1 MQGENKRKTGTFY
14 EEIAA
19 RYLESNGYKIL
30 DRNYHC
36 RAAELDLIALDGECL
51 CFVEVKY
58 RKNAAY
64 EAPRGVVTNAKM
76 NKNRLGARFYCMEH
90 GISEWHPMRFD
101 VVMIIGEKLIHYE
114 NAFEGR

>member
-1 MQGENKRKTGTFY
+1 MTF
-14 EEIAA
+14 
-19 RYLESNGYKIL
+19 
-30 DRNYHC
+30 
-36 RAAELDLIALDGECL
+36 L

>member
-14 EEIAA
+14 EEMAA
-19 RYLESNGYKIL
+19 RYLESKGYKIL

-64 EAPRGVVTNAKM
+64 EAPRGVVIQCEDEQKPSGSSFLLYGT
-76 NKNRLGARFYCMEH
+76 
-90 GISEWHPMRFD
+90 WHQ
-101 VVMIIGEKLIHYE
+101 
-114 NAFEGR
+114 

>member
-14 EEIAA
+14 EEMAA
-19 RYLESNGYKIL
+19 RYLESKGYKIL

-76 NKNRLGARFYCMEH
+76 KKTVWEPVFIAWNMVSVN
-90 GISEWHPMRFD
+90 GIPCVLMW
-101 VVMIIGEKLIHYE
+101 
-114 NAFEGR
+114 